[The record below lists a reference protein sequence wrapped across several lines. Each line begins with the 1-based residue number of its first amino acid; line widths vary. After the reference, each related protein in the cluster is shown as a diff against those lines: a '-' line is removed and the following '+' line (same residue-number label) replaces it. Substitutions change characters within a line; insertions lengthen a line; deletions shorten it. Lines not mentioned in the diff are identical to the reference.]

1 MTVVRVRD
9 SHSVSLPAH
18 GILAE
23 GGGGGGEVGRMATG
37 IGEVLLPSGSKQ

>member
-23 GGGGGGEVGRMATG
+23 GGGGGEVGRMATG